1 LQLTENPKLQKA
13 LLKLALV
20 PANLNIAETFV
31 DLKHGH
37 LWAAEEDSHCVCGL
51 TENSAILLLV
61 PALEIYTNSL
71 PSKEVEPIKLLPNRE
86 KFVVD
91 CFSVKKDSILLAIET
106 AENLSNIGMILTC

>member
-1 LQLTENPKLQKA
+1 M
-13 LLKLALV
+13 LKLALV

-31 DLKHGH
+31 DMKHGH
-37 LWAAEEDSHCVCGL
+37 LWAGEEESHCVCGL
-51 TENSAILLLV
+51 TQNSATIVLV

-71 PSKEVEPIKLLPNRE
+71 PSKQVEPIEILPSRE
-86 KFVVD
+86 QFIVD

>member
-1 LQLTENPKLQKA
+1 MQLSENLKLQKA

-37 LWAAEEDSHCVCGL
+37 LWAGEEDTHCVCRL
-51 TENSAILLLV
+51 NKNTANLLLV

-71 PSKEVEPIKLLPNRE
+71 PSKIVEPIEFLPNNQQ
-86 KFVVD
+86 FIVD
-91 CFSVKKDSILLAIET
+91 CFSVKKDSILLAVET
-106 AENLSNIGMILTC
+106 AENLSHIGMILSC